1 MQDLINPNAPPE
13 SLKKVLFWL
22 KKVIKSSLYGL
33 AIPTCLL
40 RRINQHV
47 DAILERDIPVGLQKT
62 SSRRGIGHVRRC
74 DKMEADDVLKL
85 LEKHEEECNRRYAQI
100 QHQLDKVDSRLDKL
114 DLRLWGI
121 AALIIAA
128 AVAER
133 FI

>member
-1 MQDLINPNAPPE
+1 M
-13 SLKKVLFWL
+13 
-22 KKVIKSSLYGL
+22 
-33 AIPTCLL
+33 
-40 RRINQHV
+40 R
-47 DAILERDIPVGLQKT
+47 LQKT
-62 SSRRGIGHVRRC
+62 SSRRGIGHARRG

>member
-1 MQDLINPNAPPE
+1 
-13 SLKKVLFWL
+13 
-22 KKVIKSSLYGL
+22 
-33 AIPTCLL
+33 
-40 RRINQHV
+40 
-47 DAILERDIPVGLQKT
+47 
-62 SSRRGIGHVRRC
+62 
-74 DKMEADDVLKL
+74 MEADDVLKL

-128 AVAER
+128 AVTER

>member
-1 MQDLINPNAPPE
+1 M
-13 SLKKVLFWL
+13 
-22 KKVIKSSLYGL
+22 
-33 AIPTCLL
+33 
-40 RRINQHV
+40 
-47 DAILERDIPVGLQKT
+47 GLQKT
-62 SSRRGIGHVRRC
+62 SSRRGIGHVRRG
-74 DKMEADDVLKL
+74 DIMEADDVLKL